1 MQIKFLKAAAAVAVV
16 AAGFASTGAMA
27 ATGSANATAE
37 ILAAVQITNTAA
49 LRFGQVAPPNSGSGS
64 VGVAALT
71 GSTAVCGGGAVC
83 GGTSGP
89 AAFDIAGSGGLDV
102 GVSLPATSVTIRDGG
117 GAGPNSMAVTGLS
130 LDTTVLF
137 GGVGTV
143 FVGGTLTVPAGQAAG
158 VYSANFNVDANYQ

>member
-37 ILAAVQITNTAA
+37 ILAAVAINNPVD
-49 LRFGQVAPPNSGSGS
+49 LRFGQVAPPNSGSGT

-89 AAFDIAGSGGLDV
+89 GSFDINGSGGLNV
-102 GVSLPATSVTIRDGG
+102 AVSLPSTSVTINS
-117 GAGPNSMAVTGLS
+117 GANSMSVTGLS
-130 LDTTVLF
+130 LSSALLF

-158 VYSANFNVDANYQ
+158 VYSGTFNVDANYQ